1 MGEIVGA
8 DIKPPSPW
16 LRCKPEGL
24 AVTRDWL
31 VSKSEGK
38 MFIISSS
45 QLQLSMAVIGGVATA
60 IGVVEVMWPGYSDS
74 VYRGAD
80 GV

>member
-38 MFIISSS
+38 EFII
-45 QLQLSMAVIGGVATA
+45 
-60 IGVVEVMWPGYSDS
+60 VVVSCN
-74 VYRGAD
+74 
-80 GV
+80 